1 MTNEATPAVAG
12 AEAQPQADANSV
24 DSIIDNAL
32 AEQNNATKDQAQ
44 SDAAEPQES
53 EAEAEQLWPKKATNA
68 LSRRDK
74 QIGKLKAQT
83 EYLAQENEKLRA
95 QSTQKQPIEQV
106 KDGRPDE
113 KNYDNYADYMKAELK
128 WEMEQKFAERDTKN
142 QKTVEQAREEAWVAE
157 RQDAAASKA
166 KELVKDIPDLV
177 DFVGE
182 HEETYEAFSPEIKRA
197 FLESDNPLLAAYNLV
212 KEGKFEALASM
223 SPARAAME
231 IGRAQ
236 AQAIAK
242 PKTNAPKPMPAARGA
257 VAGSKRLEDMD
268 GDEIRQ
274 FMRAK

>member
-1 MTNEATPAVAG
+1 MTNEATPTVAG
-12 AEAQPQADANSV
+12 AEAQTQADANSV
-24 DSIIDNAL
+24 ESIVDNAVA
-32 AEQNNATKDQAQ
+32 AEATKETP
-44 SDAAEPQES
+44 SPAEPS
-53 EAEAEQLWPKKATNA
+53 EPEGEAEQPWPKKAENA
-68 LSRRDK
+68 LAKEKGKSARLKFERD
-74 QIGKLKAQT
+74 QERQARADLEQR
-83 EYLAQENEKLRA
+83 LAQYN
-95 QSTQKQPIEQV
+95 SKQPNTQS
-106 KDGRPDE
+106 KDGKPDE
-113 KNYDNYADYMKAELK
+113 KAYDNYADYMKAELK

-177 DFVGE
+177 DFVEE